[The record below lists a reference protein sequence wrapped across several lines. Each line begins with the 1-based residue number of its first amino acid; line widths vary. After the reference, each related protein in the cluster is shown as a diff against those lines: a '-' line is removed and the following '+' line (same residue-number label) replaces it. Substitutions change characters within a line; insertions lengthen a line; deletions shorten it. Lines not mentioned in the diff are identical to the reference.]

1 MESRV
6 GATVV
11 EGSPVT
17 GTTGVEVARAAGR
30 RAGGAARRRLS
41 TGLVVRVVSVAAGLI
56 LWELY
61 APTVNP
67 ILLKPPSRIALGAVR
82 LLQDGT
88 LGEAIQKSLHNFAI
102 GFGMA
107 MAVGLALGV
116 LTARSRLLFQLTDPW
131 INALY
136 STPSVALV
144 PFLAL
149 WLGIGDL
156 PKVATIAVFA
166 VFPILINTQQGVRQ
180 VEPQLLEVARSFLSS
195 ERRLWFDVLIPG
207 ALPYILAG
215 ARLAIGRALVGM
227 VVSEFLTSFN
237 GGLGSLIIQFQN
249 TFRVDLMFVP
259 VITVAVL
266 GMAMIGVVQWLERRL
281 APWAAHSAMRED
293 QT

>member
-1 MESRV
+1 M
-6 GATVV
+6 
-11 EGSPVT
+11 T
-17 GTTGVEVARAAGR
+17 GTTGVETIQAPAR
-30 RAGGAARRRLS
+30 RAEGAVRRRVS
-41 TGLVVRVVSVAAGLI
+41 TGLLVRVASVAGGLL

-67 ILLKPPSRIALGAVR
+67 ILLKPPSQILLGAVR
-82 LLQDGT
+82 LLQQGT
-88 LGEAIQKSLHNFAI
+88 LEDAILKSLHNFAI
-102 GFGMA
+102 GFGLA
-107 MAVGLALGV
+107 MLVGLALGV
-116 LTARSRLLFQLTDPW
+116 LTARSRLLFQVSDPW

-136 STPSVALV
+136 SLPSVALV

-156 PKVATIAVFA
+156 PKIATIAVFA
-166 VFPILINTQQGVRQ
+166 VFPILINTQQGVRH
-180 VEPQLLEVARSFLSS
+180 VDPELLEVARSFHSG
-195 ERRLWFDVLIPG
+195 ERRLWADVLVPS

-215 ARLAIGRALVGM
+215 AKLAVGRALVGM

-266 GMAMIGVVQWLERRL
+266 GMALIGLVQWLERWL
-281 APWAAHSAMRED
+281 APWAARSTFREEGS
-293 QT
+293 

>member
-1 MESRV
+1 M
-6 GATVV
+6 T
-11 EGSPVT
+11 GS
-17 GTTGVEVARAAGR
+17 TGVEIVQAPTR
-30 RAGGAARRRLS
+30 RAWGGARRRLS
-41 TGLVVRVVSVAAGLI
+41 TGLLVRLASVAAGLL

-67 ILLKPPSRIALGAVR
+67 ILLKPPSQILLGAVR
-82 LLQDGT
+82 LLRDGT
-88 LGEAIQKSLHNFAI
+88 LGDAILKSLHNFAI
-102 GFGMA
+102 GFGIA
-107 MAVGLALGV
+107 LALGLALGV
-116 LTARSRLLFQLTDPW
+116 LTARSRLLFQVTEPW

-166 VFPILINTQQGVRQ
+166 VFPILINTQQGVRH

-195 ERRLWFDVLIPG
+195 ERRLWTDVLLPG

-266 GMAMIGVVQWLERRL
+266 GMALIGLVQWLERRL
-281 APWAAHSAMRED
+281 APWAAHSTLRED
-293 QT
+293 QP